1 MVSVAKLWPQGR
13 KLAFNCEGSSLQS
26 VSLERAS
33 FERDILSE
41 SKFPATRLIV
51 IANLAVFAAMC
62 VASGG
67 KALTSPGTE
76 MLRAWG
82 ANFGPLTLNGEWW
95 RMFSSMFLHIGFVH
109 IAFNMAAL
117 WNLGQ
122 SAEELFGTRR
132 FVNLY
137 FISGFGG
144 SCLSMLFNPGVTSA
158 GASGAI
164 FGVYGALF
172 AFFFA
177 HRKEMGKEAFLAGS
191 KSVTAFLVLN
201 IVLGLV
207 FGFDNFCHLGG
218 LVSGFLCGTF
228 YLPRGNKPLS
238 RHPVLGT
245 FLLIASIYGLFK
257 YAQTIPFDFGHH
269 YLWNRVIELD
279 KVGKFADA
287 KAIVDKS
294 IGQDPYDAMLFY
306 LRAKVWFDARMFR
319 QALADSEK
327 ALAIDPEFSEALR
340 LRDESRAQLVRP
352 VHQESVPGSGP

>member
-1 MVSVAKLWPQGR
+1 
-13 KLAFNCEGSSLQS
+13 
-26 VSLERAS
+26 
-33 FERDILSE
+33 LSE

-62 VASGG
+62 LVSGG

-191 KSVTAFLVLN
+191 KSATAFLVLN
-201 IVLGLV
+201 IVLGFT

-257 YAQTIPFDFGHH
+257 YAQSIPFDFSGA
-269 YLWNRVIELD
+269 YSAEM
-279 KVGKFADA
+279 
-287 KAIVDKS
+287 VDGMAERKQYAEALTFLNGA
-294 IGQDPYDAMLFY
+294 IGQKPDN
-306 LRAKVWFDARMFR
+306 ARLIYYRGWVLLHMKR
-319 QALADSEK
+319 YKEAQADIEK
-327 ALAIDPEFSEALR
+327 AAAIDPELTEAVK
-340 LRDESRAQLVRP
+340 LRDALKAEF
-352 VHQESVPGSGP
+352 VPAKKTDSK

>member
-1 MVSVAKLWPQGR
+1 
-13 KLAFNCEGSSLQS
+13 
-26 VSLERAS
+26 
-33 FERDILSE
+33 
-41 SKFPATRLIV
+41 
-51 IANLAVFAAMC
+51 MC
-62 VASGG
+62 VFSGG
-67 KALTSPGTE
+67 KALTTPSIE

-82 ANFGPLTLNGEWW
+82 ANYGPLTLNGEWW

-191 KSVTAFLVLN
+191 KSVTSFLVLN

-238 RHPVLGT
+238 KHPVLGT
-245 FLLIASIYGLFK
+245 FILIASIYGLFK
-257 YAQTIPFDFGHH
+257 YAQTIPFDFSGA
-269 YLWNRVIELD
+269 YSTEMVYGMAERKQYAEALTFLN
-279 KVGKFADA
+279 GA
-287 KAIVDKS
+287 
-294 IGQDPYDAMLFY
+294 IGQKPDN
-306 LRAKVWFDARMFR
+306 AKLMYYRGWVLLQMKRNR
-319 QALADSEK
+319 EALADSEK
-327 ALAIDPEFSEALR
+327 ALAIDPELTEAVR
-340 LRDESRAQLVRP
+340 LRDEIRAQLLRP
-352 VHQESVPGSGP
+352 VQQEAVPGSGP

>member
-1 MVSVAKLWPQGR
+1 M
-13 KLAFNCEGSSLQS
+13 
-26 VSLERAS
+26 
-33 FERDILSE
+33 SE

-62 VASGG
+62 VVSGG
-67 KALTSPGTE
+67 KAISAPSSE
-76 MLRAWG
+76 MLLHWG
-82 ANFGPLTLNGEWW
+82 ANFGPRTLNGEWW

-144 SCLSMLFNPGVTSA
+144 SCLSLLFNPGVVSA

-164 FGVYGALF
+164 FGVYGSLF

-191 KSVTAFLVLN
+191 KSATAFLVLN
-201 IVLGLV
+201 IVLGFT

-257 YAQTIPFDFGHH
+257 YAQTIPFDLGDR
-269 YLWNRVIELD
+269 YYVLAARELMQSD
-279 KVGKFADA
+279 RYAEASELLNKALVRKPNNADA
-287 KAIVDKS
+287 I
-294 IGQDPYDAMLFY
+294 F
-306 LRAKVWFDARMFR
+306 LRGFALLKTKHY
-319 QALADSEK
+319 QEALADFEK
-327 ALAIDPEFSEALR
+327 AAAIDPELTEAVK
-340 LRDESRAQLVRP
+340 LRDALKAEF
-352 VHQESVPGSGP
+352 VPAKKTDSK

>member
-1 MVSVAKLWPQGR
+1 M
-13 KLAFNCEGSSLQS
+13 
-26 VSLERAS
+26 
-33 FERDILSE
+33 
-41 SKFPATRLIV
+41 IV

-62 VASGG
+62 VFSGG
-67 KALTSPGTE
+67 QALTTPSIE

-82 ANFGPLTLNGEWW
+82 ANYGPLTLNGEWW

-144 SCLSMLFNPGVTSA
+144 SCLSMLFNPSVTSA

-257 YAQTIPFDFGHH
+257 YAQTIPFDLGER
-269 YLWNRVIELD
+269 YYVTMTLDLAGKKRYAEARALLD
-279 KVGKFADA
+279 KALLQKPDNALLLYYRGAVL
-287 KAIVDKS
+287 
-294 IGQDPYDAMLFY
+294 YDSKHF
-306 LRAKVWFDARMFR
+306 KE
-319 QALADSEK
+319 ALSDLEK
-327 ALAIDPEFSEALR
+327 AAAIEPDLTEAVR
-340 LRDESRAQLVRP
+340 LRDEIRAQFVRP
-352 VHQESVPGSGP
+352 LHEESVPGSGP

>member
-1 MVSVAKLWPQGR
+1 M
-13 KLAFNCEGSSLQS
+13 
-26 VSLERAS
+26 
-33 FERDILSE
+33 SE
-41 SKFPATRLIV
+41 SKFPATRIIV

-62 VASGG
+62 VVSGG
-67 KALTSPGTE
+67 QALTTPSIE

-228 YLPRGNKPLS
+228 YLPRANKPLS

-257 YAQTIPFDFGHH
+257 YAQTIPFDFGER
-269 YLWNRVIELD
+269 YYVTMAVDLAEKKRYPEAKALLD
-279 KVGKFADA
+279 KALLQKPDNALLLYYRGAVL
-287 KAIVDKS
+287 
-294 IGQDPYDAMLFY
+294 YDSKHY
-306 LRAKVWFDARMFR
+306 KE
-319 QALADSEK
+319 ALSDFEK
-327 ALAIDPEFSEALR
+327 AAAIDPELTEAVK
-340 LRDESRAQLVRP
+340 LRDALQAELVP
-352 VHQESVPGSGP
+352 AKKTDSN